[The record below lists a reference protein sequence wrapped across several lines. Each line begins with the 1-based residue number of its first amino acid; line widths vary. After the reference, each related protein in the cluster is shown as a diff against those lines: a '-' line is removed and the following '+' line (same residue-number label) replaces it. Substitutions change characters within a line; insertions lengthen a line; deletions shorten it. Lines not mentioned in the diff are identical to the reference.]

1 MEQFVTTVESY
12 FKYFGGPLAAV
23 YAVTVLLWWL
33 RKRNASVDGW
43 LKATAPRVGLPLSE
57 RGRKV
62 AVSVMSIL
70 GAVFYLYCV
79 YCTKSIKEQAQH
91 NASFWHTIVS
101 FSIQVL
107 PYFIAGCVLSAVIA
121 KIVSKRQHLLPTS
134 MLGAGVFASLLP
146 ICSCAAVPF
155 SYSLLATK
163 RIPLRAVVCFMV
175 IVPVLNPF
183 VISFAYGVLGWEYTM
198 WRIVSVFVLGMVTGV
213 LVERFAGQFDPETP
227 EAGCTSCKGCG
238 GGMHIDGQDS
248 IWDSTYKLMMYL
260 APYIIIGTAIGAV
273 VSVYLPAKM
282 VGDYLSSSFTG
293 LLLAAG
299 IGLPLFLCSGEDILI
314 LQPLVQMGLPLGH
327 AIALTLAGNGICIS
341 SIALLVPL
349 FGKRATW
356 IIAGCFLFGSIG
368 IGLFINA
375 TSPQLNHAV
384 SLLLN

>member
-1 MEQFVTTVESY
+1 MEQAVEAIEGT
-12 FKYFGGPLAAV
+12 FKYFGGPLAVV

-33 RKRNASVDGW
+33 RKRNEAVDEWIERVG
-43 LKATAPRVGLPLSE
+43 PRFGLPLSE
-57 RGRKV
+57 RGRKI
-62 AVSVMSIL
+62 AVSVMSVL
-70 GAVFYLYCV
+70 GLLGYIYCT
-79 YCTKSIKEQAQH
+79 YCTKSLKQKAEHDA
-91 NASFWHTIVS
+91 NFLHTIVA

-107 PYFIAGCVLSAVIA
+107 PYFIAGCLLSALIA
-121 KIVSKRQHLLPTS
+121 KLVSKRSHLLPRS
-134 MLGAGVFASLLP
+134 MIGAGVFASLLP

-175 IVPVLNPF
+175 VVPVLNPF

-198 WRIVSVFVLGMVTGV
+198 WRIVSVFVLGIVTGV
-213 LVERFAGQFDPETP
+213 LVERFSGQVDPELP

-238 GGMHIDGQDS
+238 GGLHVDGEDTVWNS
-248 IWDSTYKLMMYL
+248 AYKLMMYL
-260 APYIIIGTAIGAV
+260 APYIIIGTSIGAA
-273 VSVYLPAKM
+273 VSVYLPPSI

-293 LLLAAG
+293 LLIASG

-314 LQPLVQMGLPLGH
+314 LQPLVKMGLPLGH

-356 IIAGCFLFGSIG
+356 IIASAFLFGSIA
-368 IGLFINA
+368 IGLLINVV
-375 TSPQLNHAV
+375 SP
-384 SLLLN
+384 LLH